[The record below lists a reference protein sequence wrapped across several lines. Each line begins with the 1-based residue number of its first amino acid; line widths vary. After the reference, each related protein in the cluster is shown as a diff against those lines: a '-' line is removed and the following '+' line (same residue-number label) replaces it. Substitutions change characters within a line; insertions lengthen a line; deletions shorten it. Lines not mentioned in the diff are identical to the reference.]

1 MERRVWAMWSPM
13 EPTVPEA
20 PARHASF
27 CAEPVAR
34 PFPAVAGP
42 HSSTYEVPKRKFSW
56 GLGCWPRAWVFVAP
70 PESWRSSLIRSGG
83 GWPRPPCIVSR
94 STICS
99 FGISSSPRSKWMSF
113 GPLLKKTPKSLWSD
127 NPKKPFLLQKG
138 RGRSLGTTWIWR
150 AFAPE
155 FRLRLA
161 SLVGNRNLYSARRL
175 LRKIQRCLDGSLP
188 LFTSDSLPHY
198 GDVLLELFG
207 QWQKPQLTGLPGR
220 PCKSQR
226 VPSPDLRYAQVHKER
241 QGGRVIKVTRSI
253 VFGKRRTVEG
263 QAASLRRADGTEG
276 QINTAYIERDNL
288 TLRQELRRLTRK
300 TSGFSKNRRELQHAL
315 DFIDAHDNFV
325 KPHGSLRLKAPSDA
339 DCLWMRRTPAMA
351 ARISDH
357 IWTLQELLC
366 YKG

>member
-1 MERRVWAMWSPM
+1 M
-13 EPTVPEA
+13 
-20 PARHASF
+20 
-27 CAEPVAR
+27 
-34 PFPAVAGP
+34 
-42 HSSTYEVPKRKFSW
+42 
-56 GLGCWPRAWVFVAP
+56 
-70 PESWRSSLIRSGG
+70 
-83 GWPRPPCIVSR
+83 
-94 STICS
+94 
-99 FGISSSPRSKWMSF
+99 
-113 GPLLKKTPKSLWSD
+113 
-127 NPKKPFLLQKG
+127 
-138 RGRSLGTTWIWR
+138 
-150 AFAPE
+150 
-155 FRLRLA
+155 
-161 SLVGNRNLYSARRL
+161 
-175 LRKIQRCLDGSLP
+175 
-188 LFTSDSLPHY
+188 
-198 GDVLLELFG
+198 
-207 QWQKPQLTGLPGR
+207 
-220 PCKSQR
+220 
-226 VPSPDLRYAQVHKER
+226 
-241 QGGRVIKVTRSI
+241 IKVTRSI

>member
-1 MERRVWAMWSPM
+1 
-13 EPTVPEA
+13 
-20 PARHASF
+20 
-27 CAEPVAR
+27 
-34 PFPAVAGP
+34 
-42 HSSTYEVPKRKFSW
+42 
-56 GLGCWPRAWVFVAP
+56 
-70 PESWRSSLIRSGG
+70 
-83 GWPRPPCIVSR
+83 
-94 STICS
+94 
-99 FGISSSPRSKWMSF
+99 
-113 GPLLKKTPKSLWSD
+113 
-127 NPKKPFLLQKG
+127 
-138 RGRSLGTTWIWR
+138 
-150 AFAPE
+150 
-155 FRLRLA
+155 
-161 SLVGNRNLYSARRL
+161 
-175 LRKIQRCLDGSLP
+175 
-188 LFTSDSLPHY
+188 
-198 GDVLLELFG
+198 
-207 QWQKPQLTGLPGR
+207 
-220 PCKSQR
+220 
-226 VPSPDLRYAQVHKER
+226 
-241 QGGRVIKVTRSI
+241 VIKVTRSI